1 MNHKEEQNLRS
12 SIRSLI
18 RYVKTKK
25 LNEEQELR
33 GIIRAF
39 MDEEMKTLD
48 ERQTADVDPTPNK
61 STGINVLEEL
71 LKKIVPVL
79 EDDFK
84 SMTTDP
90 EQRKSFR
97 AHIVQAIID
106 TLTPIEANNEAG
118 DGEADGL
125 TEENV
130 QCGEGEKEING
141 KCYPASP
148 TDMGRKVGQTPME
161 EEIDIEITDDAT
173 GPEDNDKFIDI
184 RTDSEISADTEPEDP
199 REDFGIEGA
208 DETGRNI
215 AYSTFKKIESN
226 IIDSYELLSNPED
239 QELFYDYLI
248 ANTKLYFDKF
258 ETELTGSVEEPTNQ
272 AYDMAKNDAGGEE
285 EAMMEDLSRPTA
297 DEIALGL

>member
-1 MNHKEEQNLRS
+1 MNQREEQQLRS

-18 RYVKTKK
+18 RFVKTKR
-25 LNEEQELR
+25 LNEEKELR
-33 GIIRAF
+33 NIIRSLF
-39 MDEEMKTLD
+39 KYEMSVLN

-106 TLTPIEANNEAG
+106 TLTPVDANTKAGNQEA
-118 DGEADGL
+118 ADDAL
-125 TEENV
+125 
-130 QCGEGEKEING
+130 
-141 KCYPASP
+141 
-148 TDMGRKVGQTPME
+148 E
-161 EEIDIEITDDAT
+161 EEIDIQITDDEAEPT
-173 GPEDNDKFIDI
+173 DDEKFIDI
-184 RTDSEISADTEPEDP
+184 RTDAEKSADEEPEDP

-215 AYSTFKKIESN
+215 AYSTFKKVESN

-248 ANTKLYFDKF
+248 ANVKLYFDKF
-258 ETELTGSVEEPTNQ
+258 ETELAGSVEEPTNQ
-272 AYDMAKNDAGGEE
+272 AYDMAKDQEQA
-285 EAMMEDLSRPTA
+285 DLSEPTA
-297 DEIALGL
+297 DEVELGL

>member
-1 MNHKEEQNLRS
+1 MNFKEEQELRS
-12 SIRSLI
+12 SIRTLI
-18 RYVKTKK
+18 RYVKTKR
-25 LNEEQELR
+25 LNEEKELR
-33 GIIRAF
+33 AIIGSLL
-39 MDEEMKTLD
+39 DHELKTLN

-61 STGINVLEEL
+61 STGINVLEDL
-71 LKKIVPVL
+71 LKKIIPVL

-106 TLTPIEANNEAG
+106 TLTPVDANTKAGEEEAA
-118 DGEADGL
+118 ADAL
-125 TEENV
+125 
-130 QCGEGEKEING
+130 
-141 KCYPASP
+141 
-148 TDMGRKVGQTPME
+148 D
-161 EEIDIEITDDAT
+161 EEIDIEITDSERSPFD
-173 GPEDNDKFIDI
+173 DDRFIDI
-184 RTDSEISADTEPEDP
+184 RTDAEKAAAEEPEDP
-199 REDFGIEGA
+199 REEFGIEGA

-258 ETELTGSVEEPTNQ
+258 ETELAGTVEEPTNQ
-272 AYDMAKNDAGGEE
+272 AYAMAKDQEQA
-285 EAMMEDLSRPTA
+285 DLSEPTA
-297 DEIALGL
+297 DEVELGL

>member
-1 MNHKEEQNLRS
+1 MNFKEEQELRS
-12 SIRSLI
+12 SIRTLI
-18 RYVKTKK
+18 RYVKTKR
-25 LNEEQELR
+25 LNEEKELR
-33 GIIRAF
+33 AIIGSLL
-39 MDEEMKTLD
+39 DHELKTLN

-61 STGINVLEEL
+61 STGINVLEDL
-71 LKKIVPVL
+71 LKKIIPVL

-106 TLTPIEANNEAG
+106 TLTPVDANTKAGEEEAA
-118 DGEADGL
+118 ADAL
-125 TEENV
+125 
-130 QCGEGEKEING
+130 
-141 KCYPASP
+141 
-148 TDMGRKVGQTPME
+148 D
-161 EEIDIEITDDAT
+161 EEIDIEITDSERSPFD
-173 GPEDNDKFIDI
+173 DDRFIDI
-184 RTDSEISADTEPEDP
+184 RTDAEKSADEEPEDP
-199 REDFGIEGA
+199 REEFGIEGA

-258 ETELTGSVEEPTNQ
+258 ETELAGTVEEPTNQ
-272 AYDMAKNDAGGEE
+272 AYAMAKDQEQA
-285 EAMMEDLSRPTA
+285 DLSEPTA
-297 DEIALGL
+297 DEVELGL